1 MIINADGTSA
11 FTATRGVVPVK
22 FTLIQN
28 GVATCTLPPATIALS
43 RTAGANVGSV
53 NESTYVMP
61 ADSGSNF
68 RIDSCQYVYNLN
80 AGGLG
85 VGTYRVDIKISEIVV
100 GSAVF
105 QIK

>member
-1 MIINADGTSA
+1 MPWTAMIINADGTSA

-28 GVATCTLPPATIALS
+28 GAATCTLPPATIALS

-68 RIDSCQYVYNLN
+68 RIDSC
-80 AGGLG
+80 
-85 VGTYRVDIKISEIVV
+85 TT
-100 GSAVF
+100 
-105 QIK
+105 